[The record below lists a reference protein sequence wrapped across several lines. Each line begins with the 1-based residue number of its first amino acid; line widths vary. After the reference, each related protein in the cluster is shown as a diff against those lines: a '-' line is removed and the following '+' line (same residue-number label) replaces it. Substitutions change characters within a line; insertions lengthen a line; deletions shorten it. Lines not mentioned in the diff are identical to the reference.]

1 MIIAGASG
9 DGLNLVGD
17 VFNTDM
23 VYSLYDVCPTRKD
36 ILVVEGAGHGQSL
49 YLDPEQYF
57 DKVFGF
63 ISSL

>member
-1 MIIAGASG
+1 
-9 DGLNLVGD
+9 
-17 VFNTDM
+17 M
-23 VYSLYDVCPTRKD
+23 VYSLFEACPTRKD